1 MAATLHLHAFGLC
14 LVIYADHI
22 AKSRAHLQLG
32 RTHQGLSLSDDP
44 NASNA
49 LSKVGSVH

>member
-1 MAATLHLHAFGLC
+1 MLLGSAELS
-14 LVIYADHI
+14 IYTDYI
-22 AKSRAHLQLG
+22 AKSRAQLQRG
-32 RTHQGLSLSDDP
+32 RRHQGLRLSDDP